1 MRKTALKVLL
11 LALMLSLTVSLTAC
25 GNTASSGDASSGSND
40 TASVTISAGDPAYA
54 QTYPEVKVEY
64 PTGTELYSVE
74 ESFVKTQVR
83 NAVMS
88 YLNVDGDERTTLLG
102 AVEDLESSENV
113 DLLKAIGTL
122 TDLNIQTPG
131 DGGTYNV
138 NITARGTADEFKAL
152 TDYYKSFSG
161 AEILFES
168 NTSLVIQYGWGKLN
182 TCRFVDSMGL
192 IQASFSFS
200 LA

>member
-1 MRKTALKVLL
+1 MRKTALKALL
-11 LALMLSLTVSLTAC
+11 IALMLSLTVSLAAC
-25 GNTASSGDASSGSND
+25 GGDNPSSGGNGTGS
-40 TASVTISAGDPAYA
+40 ATISAGDPAYA

-64 PTGTELYSVE
+64 PTGTEIYSVE

-88 YLNVDGDERTTLLG
+88 YLNVDGDERASLLT
-102 AVEDLESSENV
+102 AVADLKSNTGV

-122 TDLNIQTPG
+122 TDINIQTPG

-138 NITARGTADEFKAL
+138 SITALGTAEEFKAL
-152 TDYYKSFSG
+152 TDYYKSLSG
-161 AEILFES
+161 VDNTLFES
-168 NTSLVIQYGWGKLN
+168 STSLVIQYNWGKLN

>member
-11 LALMLSLTVSLTAC
+11 IALALTLTVSLAAC
-25 GNTASSGDASSGSND
+25 GGDGASPGGTGTGTTS
-40 TASVTISAGDPAYA
+40 TTISAGDPAYA
-54 QTYPEVKVEY
+54 QSYPEVQVEY
-64 PTGTELYSVE
+64 PSGTELYGVE

-88 YLNVDGDERTTLLG
+88 YLNVDGDERASLLS
-102 AVEDLESSENV
+102 AVGDLKSSANV

-138 NITARGTADEFKAL
+138 NITARGTATEFKAL
-152 TDYYKSFSG
+152 TDYYKSLG
-161 AEILFES
+161 GVENILFES
-168 NTSLVIQYGWGKLN
+168 STSLVIQYSWGKLN
-182 TCRFVDSMGL
+182 TCRFVDSMEL

-200 LA
+200 ID